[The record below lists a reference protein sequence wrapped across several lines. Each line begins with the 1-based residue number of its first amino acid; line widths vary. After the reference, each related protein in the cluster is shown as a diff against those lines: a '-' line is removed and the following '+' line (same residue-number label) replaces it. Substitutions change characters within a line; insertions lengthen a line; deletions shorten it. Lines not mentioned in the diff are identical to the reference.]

1 MAMAPQAAAIV
12 SGKMDSKAK
21 SSSGRLGFIDWVRGL
36 AAVIMLQGH
45 TFNSFA
51 RTDLRDKGPYM
62 LSQFVGGLPPAIFL
76 FLTGITF
83 AFLMD
88 SQEKQNVSTGKKV
101 WAAVKRS
108 RYLFLIA
115 FLFRIQLYVFGYP
128 TSPFNEIARVDILNC
143 MGLAMLIFAP
153 MAVFTTRERIRLC
166 TILGVLVAV
175 LAPVMT
181 MINTNSIPWVVR
193 AYLFPDLNYFG
204 FFPWASFL
212 AFGMVAG
219 SVLRVIKPEDMQ
231 RTMLWMM
238 GIGLAL
244 ATFAHHLSELP
255 YSIYPKVDFWLDSP
269 ALIAI
274 KLGFVLCLLSLAYLW
289 VNLGSAQRW
298 SLFRQLGTTSLL
310 VYWVHIELV
319 YGRWFGIWKESMSV
333 TQVTIYTVLLIALM
347 TLLSVMRTR
356 YKSLGSFFRAPAVS
370 APSRASGD

>member
-1 MAMAPQAAAIV
+1 MN
-12 SGKMDSKAK
+12 GKAQKGT
-21 SSSGRLGFIDWVRGL
+21 GRLAFIDWVRGL

-45 TFNSFA
+45 TFNSFT
-51 RTDLRDKGPYM
+51 RTDLRGQGPYM

-88 SQEKQNVSTGKKV
+88 SQDRQNVSSGRKI

-128 TSPFNEIARVDILNC
+128 TSPFNELAKVDILNC

-166 TILGVLVAV
+166 TILGLLVAG

-181 MINTNSIPWVVR
+181 QINTSAIPWVVR
-193 AYLFPDLNYFG
+193 AYLFPDFNYFG

-212 AFGMVAG
+212 AFGMVVG
-219 SVLRVIKPEDMQ
+219 SILRVVKAEDMQ

-238 GIGLAL
+238 AVGIAIS
-244 ATFAHHLSELP
+244 AFAHQLSNLP

-269 ALIAI
+269 GLIAI
-274 KLGFVLCLLSLAYLW
+274 KLGIVLCLMAMAYLW
-289 VNLGSAQRW
+289 VNLASAQRW

-319 YGRWFGIWKESMSV
+319 YGRWFGIWKEALSV
-333 TQVTIYTVLLIALM
+333 PQVLVYTMVLIALM
-347 TLLSVMRTR
+347 TGLSILRTR
-356 YKSLGSFFRAPAVS
+356 YRTLGSLFRPPS
-370 APSRASGD
+370 ITEPSRASGD

>member
-1 MAMAPQAAAIV
+1 MHNKPQ
-12 SGKMDSKAK
+12 SN
-21 SSSGRLGFIDWVRGL
+21 SGRLAFIDWVRGL

-45 TFNSFA
+45 TFNSFT

-62 LSQFVGGLPPAIFL
+62 LSQFVGGLPPAMFL

-88 SQEKQNVSTGKKV
+88 SQDKQNVSAGKKI

-108 RYLFLIA
+108 RYLFVIA

-143 MGLAMLIFAP
+143 MGLAMLVFAP

-166 TILGVLVAV
+166 TVLGVLIAG

-181 MINTNSIPWVVR
+181 MINTASIPWLVR
-193 AYLFPDLNYFG
+193 AYVFPDLNYFG

-212 AFGMVAG
+212 AFGMVVG
-219 SVLRVIKPEDMQ
+219 GILRVVKHEDMQ

-238 GIGLAL
+238 AIGMAL
-244 ATFAHHLSELP
+244 AAFAHHLSSLP

-269 ALIAI
+269 GLITI
-274 KLGFVLCLLSLAYLW
+274 KLGFVLCLLALAYLW
-289 VNLGSAQRW
+289 VNLASAQRW

-319 YGRWFGIWKESMSV
+319 YGRWFGLWKESLSV
-333 TQVTIYTVLLIALM
+333 AQVAVYTVLLIALM
-347 TLLSVMRTR
+347 TLLSVLRTR
-356 YKSLGSFFRAPAVS
+356 YKSVRSFFGAPAVPE
-370 APSRASGD
+370 ASRASGD

>member
-1 MAMAPQAAAIV
+1 MHNKPQ
-12 SGKMDSKAK
+12 SN
-21 SSSGRLGFIDWVRGL
+21 SGRLAFIDWVRGL

-45 TFNSFA
+45 TFNSFT

-62 LSQFVGGLPPAIFL
+62 LSQFVGGLPPAMFL

-88 SQEKQNVSTGKKV
+88 SQDKQNVSAGKKI

-108 RYLFLIA
+108 RYLFVIA

-143 MGLAMLIFAP
+143 MGLAMLVFAP

-166 TILGVLVAV
+166 TVLGVLIAG

-181 MINTNSIPWVVR
+181 MINTASIPWLVR
-193 AYLFPDLNYFG
+193 AYVFPDLNYFG

-212 AFGMVAG
+212 AFGMVVG
-219 SVLRVIKPEDMQ
+219 GILRVVKHEDMQ

-238 GIGLAL
+238 AIGMAL
-244 ATFAHHLSELP
+244 AAFAHHLYSLP

-269 ALIAI
+269 GLITI
-274 KLGFVLCLLSLAYLW
+274 KLGFVLCLLALAYLW
-289 VNLGSAQRW
+289 VNLASAQRW

-319 YGRWFGIWKESMSV
+319 YGRWFGLWKESLSV
-333 TQVTIYTVLLIALM
+333 AQVAVYTVLLIALM
-347 TLLSVMRTR
+347 TLLSVLRTR
-356 YKSLGSFFRAPAVS
+356 YKSVRSFFGAPAVPE
-370 APSRASGD
+370 ASRASGD